1 MARDPGLETAT
12 DTTRCHRRRP
22 GETNSLLHRLAADR
36 YEATEHTG
44 GGWNPAEQH
53 IAPVLGLM
61 VHAIECDASRRQT
74 EPLAIAR
81 LAFDI
86 LGTVPIGEVHTQVA
100 TVRAGRTI
108 ELVEVT
114 LSHGGRPAAVLRA
127 WLLKEFDS
135 QQLAGT
141 SFGTIAPQGAMPAFD
156 PTVMWPGG
164 FVASVEVRR
173 SEVRPGDASWW
184 ARTDAVLVADEP
196 VSTTAR
202 AVGLFDL
209 ANGITP
215 RVSPEEAFYPNTDL
229 TAHLFREPSG
239 EWLGFS
245 THVSYGP
252 RGAGVTHSVL
262 HDEHGPFGT
271 LAQMLTVRP
280 RS

>member
-1 MARDPGLETAT
+1 MAADDQE
-12 DTTRCHRRRP
+12 RP
-22 GETNSLLHRLAADR
+22 IHYFTRLAADR
-36 YEATEHTG
+36 YQATEHTG
-44 GGWNPAEQH
+44 GGWNPSEQH

-61 VHAIECDASRRQT
+61 VHAIQGDASRRQT
-74 EPLAIAR
+74 EPLVIAR
-81 LAFDI
+81 LTFDI
-86 LGTVPIGEVHTQVA
+86 LGTLPIGEVETQVT
-100 TVRAGRTI
+100 TVRGGRTI

-114 LSHGGRPAAVLRA
+114 LSHGARPAVVLRA

-135 QQLAGT
+135 QALSGT
-141 SFGTIAPQGAMPAFD
+141 SFDRIEPPESMPAFD

-173 SEVRPGDASWW
+173 SEVRPGHASWW
-184 ARTDAVLVADEP
+184 ATANAVLVADEP

-245 THVSYGP
+245 TAVSFGP
-252 RGAGVTHSVL
+252 RGAGVTHSIL

-280 RS
+280 HS

>member
-1 MARDPGLETAT
+1 MTA
-12 DTTRCHRRRP
+12 DDQERP
-22 GETNSLLHRLAADR
+22 IHYFTRLAADR

-61 VHAIECDASRRQT
+61 VHAIECDASRRAAA
-74 EPLAIAR
+74 PLAIAR
-81 LAFDI
+81 LTYDI
-86 LGTVPIGEVHTQVA
+86 LGTLPIGEFQTQVA
-100 TVRAGRTI
+100 TVRGGRTI

-114 LSHGGRPAAVLRA
+114 LSHGGRPAVVLRA

-135 QQLAGT
+135 QDLSGT
-141 SFGTIAPQGAMPAFD
+141 SFAAIDPPESMPTFD
-156 PTVMWPGG
+156 PTEMWPGG
-164 FVASVEVRR
+164 FVGSVEVWR
-173 SEVRPGDASWW
+173 SEVQPGAAAWW
-184 ARTDAVLVADEP
+184 VRTDVGLVEDEP
-196 VSTTAR
+196 VSATAR

-215 RVSPEEAFYPNTDL
+215 RVSPAEAFYPNTDL

-239 EWLGFS
+239 EWLGFA
-245 THVSYGP
+245 TTVSFGP

-271 LAQMLTVRP
+271 IAQMLTVRP
-280 RS
+280 RR